1 MCQLK
6 KLSKLLFILSF
17 ISLFMAVGGMD
28 NGDVTLATG
37 MVWGGCSIVGAAVFG
52 YLGELYSKECKN

>member
-1 MCQLK
+1 MK
-6 KLSKLLFILSF
+6 KLSKLLFILCF

-37 MVWGGCSIVGAAVFG
+37 MVWGAISVVGAAVFG
-52 YLGELYSKECKN
+52 KLGGLCNT

>member
-1 MCQLK
+1 MK

-28 NGDVTLATG
+28 NGDVTLTAG
-37 MVWGGCSIVGAAVFG
+37 MIWGAVSVVGAGVFG
-52 YLGELYSKECKN
+52 KLGGLCKTQ

>member
-1 MCQLK
+1 MK

-17 ISLFMAVGGMD
+17 ISLFCAVGGMD
-28 NGDVTLATG
+28 NGDVTLTAG
-37 MVWGGCSIVGAAVFG
+37 MIWGAISVVGAAVFG

>member
-1 MCQLK
+1 MK

-37 MVWGGCSIVGAAVFG
+37 MVWGAISVVGAAVFG
-52 YLGELYSKECKN
+52 KVGGLCKTQ